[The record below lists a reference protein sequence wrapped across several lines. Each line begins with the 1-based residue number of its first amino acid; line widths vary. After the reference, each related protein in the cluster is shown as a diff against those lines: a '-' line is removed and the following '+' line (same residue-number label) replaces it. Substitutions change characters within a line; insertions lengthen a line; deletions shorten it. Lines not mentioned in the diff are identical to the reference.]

1 MVSLLCG
8 LFILRCGSV
17 FMFCW
22 LHFRYKALV
31 PRLYSLP
38 GTSQTGFKRGPSSCF
53 CVVKDNK
60 TNSWTIIIWRKKFL
74 KCYFEKLLK
83 SKNVQLVTFIVKGY
97 VTCEFK
103 WNDIWTSTR
112 DRCPNYTWQHFLLKS
127 SLRDMLHTSWLHEF
141 LSERNVLFRTWSG
154 RPSYEV
160 ASNKF

>member
-8 LFILRCGSV
+8 LFILRCGFV

-60 TNSWTIIIWRKKFL
+60 TNSWTVIIWRKKFL

-127 SLRDMLHTSWLHEF
+127 SLRDMLHTSW
-141 LSERNVLFRTWSG
+141 SG